1 MTPYNPL
8 DSSMLDQPNDQ
19 WLFESVSDH
28 LNELLGE
35 QWHPITN
42 IEMLPGVPY
51 SAKHVWYAWWFAA
64 EVGGSGIF
72 SYIVN
77 LSISASEVKHTL
89 DALRTIGAHDM
100 AARLQSAIV
109 LSHSV
114 EGAELWHDE
123 NAEVVFDGFELAP
136 DYQDF
141 AAVDENIFEVI
152 ATPFSTIA
160 AGYIREQSL
169 YSNPSENET

>member
-1 MTPYNPL
+1 MTPYKPL
-8 DSSMLDQPNDQ
+8 NSSMLDQPNDQ

-42 IEMLPGVPY
+42 IEMLPGVPN

-89 DALRTIGAHDM
+89 DALCAIGARDL

-123 NAEVVFDGFELAP
+123 NAEAVFEGFALAP

-160 AGYIREQSL
+160 AVYIREQSL